1 MKLSEMTNDQAA
13 EAMIRLA
20 EPIGAICDDDEA
32 VKMIAEYKH
41 RYKMPLFYA
50 VGKMIPTL
58 VGYLLKKRK
67 QELYE
72 IVSILSGKKKSDVG
86 EMNFAETVKVLRD
99 SYDDTLSVFFRSS
112 GSALLSAVKKSSAI
126 SSATAGTAGTP

>member
-13 EAMIRLA
+13 DIMIRLA
-20 EPIGAICDDDEA
+20 EPVGAICDDEEA
-32 VKMIAEYKH
+32 VQMIDEYKK

-58 VGYLLKKRK
+58 VGYLLKKHK
-67 QELYE
+67 PELYE
-72 IVSILSGKKKSDVG
+72 IISILSGEKKADVG

-99 SYDDTLSVFFRSS
+99 SYDETLSVFFRSS
-112 GSALLSAVKKSSAI
+112 GSAIISGVKKSRAS
-126 SSATAGTAGTP
+126 

>member
-1 MKLSEMTNDQAA
+1 MTNDQAA

-20 EPIGAICDDDEA
+20 EPIGAICDDEEA
-32 VKMIAEYKH
+32 VKMIDEYKH

-86 EMNFAETVKVLRD
+86 EMNFAETVKVNYFIFIVIKMIEVFKFFDKSLRNKR
-99 SYDDTLSVFFRSS
+99 FNSS
-112 GSALLSAVKKSSAI
+112 R
-126 SSATAGTAGTP
+126 

>member
-13 EAMIRLA
+13 DAMIRLA
-20 EPIGAICDDDEA
+20 EPIGAICDDEEA
-32 VKMIAEYKH
+32 VKMIDEYKK

-58 VGYLLKKRK
+58 VGYLLKKHK
-67 QELYE
+67 SELYE
-72 IVSILSGKKKSDVG
+72 IISLLSGEKKVDVG
-86 EMNFAETVKVLRD
+86 NMNFAETVKVLRD

-112 GSALLSAVKKSSAI
+112 GKQLLSAVKKSSAI

>member
-1 MKLSEMTNDQAA
+1 MTNDQAA
-13 EAMIRLA
+13 DAMIRLA
-20 EPIGAICDDDEA
+20 EPIGAICDDEEA
-32 VKMIAEYKH
+32 VKMIDEYKQ
-41 RYKMPLFYA
+41 RYKIPLFYA

-67 QELYE
+67 PELYE
-72 IVSILSGKKKSDVG
+72 IISILSGKKKSEIG
-86 EMNFAETVKVLRD
+86 KMNFAETVSILRD

-126 SSATAGTAGTP
+126 SSGTAGTAGTP

>member
-13 EAMIRLA
+13 DAMIRLA
-20 EPIGAICDDDEA
+20 EPIGVICDDEEA
-32 VKMIAEYKH
+32 VKMIDEYKH

-72 IVSILSGKKKSDVG
+72 IISILSGKKKSEIG
-86 EMNFAETVKVLRD
+86 KMNFAETVSILRD

-112 GSALLSAVKKSSAI
+112 GKQLLSAVKKSSAI
-126 SSATAGTAGTP
+126 SSGTAGTAGTP

>member
-1 MKLSEMTNDQAA
+1 MKLSELSNDQAA
-13 EAMIRLA
+13 DILIRLA
-20 EPIGAICDDDEA
+20 DPVGAICDDEEA
-32 VKMIAEYKH
+32 VQMIDEYKK

-58 VGYLLKKRK
+58 VGYLLKKHK
-67 QELYE
+67 SELYE
-72 IVSILSGKKKSDVG
+72 IISLLSGEKKSDVG

-112 GSALLSAVKKSSAI
+112 GKQLLNAVKKSSA
-126 SSATAGTAGTP
+126 S